1 MDLVTKALRAGEGRK
16 FKAYQ
21 KRAEAI
27 NRFEPEMEALSEEEI
42 RAEADEL
49 RQRARD
55 GASLDDLLP
64 EAFALCREASRRA
77 TGQRHYDVQLIGG
90 MVLHDGAIAE
100 MKTGEGKTLTA
111 TLPVFLNTLKGD
123 SVHVVTVNDYL
134 ARRDS
139 EWLTPIYEALG
150 VTVAALQD
158 GDDPAARRVKYAC
171 DVVYGTNS
179 EFGFDYLRDNMSQS
193 LEECVQRGHDFAVV
207 DEVDNILIDE
217 ARTPLIISG
226 RPEEAAQ
233 TYYTFARLAK
243 QMVGVPHKEKLK
255 SLGESKD
262 TSEAEYD
269 YEYDEKH
276 KTVAPTEAGVKKAEE
291 FLGIEN
297 LYLGE
302 HGGMVNHLVQS
313 LKAEAL
319 YKKDDDYAVIDGE
332 VMIIDEFTGRI
343 LEGRRWSEGLHQAVE
358 AKEGVAIREE
368 NQTLAT
374 ITLQNYFRLYDKLSG
389 MTGTALT
396 EATEFMKIYEMP
408 VVEIPTNQPMVRL
421 DQNDQIFKTKDG
433 KWQAV
438 VDEIVSRHQAG
449 QPVLV
454 GTVSVE
460 VSEMI
465 SAALKRDGIQHAV
478 LNAKPEHAERE
489 GELIAQAGRKGAVM
503 IATNMAGRG
512 VDIKLGGDPEHLA
525 ITDLKRQGIT
535 HGDEGYEE
543 ALAAKTEELKPQC
556 QEEADEV
563 RELGGLF
570 ICGTERHE
578 SRRIDNQLRGRSG
591 RQGDPGESRFFLSAE
606 DDVIRLFAGDRIF
619 KILDRLGP
627 VDDDG
632 GEMPLEAKMLTKT
645 VENAQKKVEEQN
657 FLIRKR
663 VLEYDDVMNEQRR
676 VVYRYRREILE
687 GRDISE
693 NAREELEGVIER
705 LVEEYTAGDLLDEWD
720 LDELETQ
727 LRQIWPISIDVATL
741 APETVDRE
749 RLKDDLDEDAMAAYD
764 EREDKLGE
772 ELMRHLERSILLQ
785 VIDNRWREHLFDM
798 DYLREGI
805 HLRGFAQI
813 DPLVAYKNEGFTM
826 FEDLMHSIWEEFSKL
841 VFHAEI
847 EFTEAPNGNGQ
858 QPYEGGGFEAGTHRP
873 ALDYSGGTAEAQPS
887 ALEQMAAGVE
897 TGTRGAGGAVD
908 AAAAQ
913 QVGPNG
919 GPDVV
924 ETVVKDEHENIGRN
938 DPCWCGSGKKYKK
951 CHGA

>member
-27 NRFEPEMEALSEEEI
+27 NRFEPEMEALSDAEI
-42 RAEADEL
+42 REEADSL
-49 RQRARD
+49 RERARN
-55 GASLDDLLP
+55 GESLDDLLP
-64 EAFALCREASRRA
+64 EAFALTREASRRA

-90 MVLHDGAIAE
+90 MVLNDGAIAE
-100 MKTGEGKTLTA
+100 MRTGEGKTLTA
-111 TLPVFLNTLKGD
+111 TLPVFLNTLAGK

-139 EWLTPIYEALG
+139 EWMTPIYNALG
-150 VTVAALQD
+150 VSVAALQD
-158 GDDPAARRVKYAC
+158 ADDHAARQVKYAC
-171 DVVYGTNS
+171 DVTYGTNS
-179 EFGFDYLRDNMSQS
+179 EFGFDYLRDNMAGA
-193 LEECVQRGHDFAVV
+193 LEHCVQRDHNFAIV

-226 RPEEAAQ
+226 APEQAAQ

-243 QMVGVPHKEKLK
+243 KLVGVPAKQKLK
-255 SLGESKD
+255 SLGESRD
-262 TSEAEYD
+262 TSEVDYD

-276 KTVAPTEAGVKKAEE
+276 KTVAPTERGVHEAEK
-291 FLGIEN
+291 FLGVDN
-297 LYLGE
+297 LYLSENGTL
-302 HGGMVNHLVQS
+302 VNHLSQS
-313 LKAEAL
+313 LKAESL
-319 YKKDDDYAVIDGE
+319 YKKDKDYAVIDGE

-396 EATEFMKIYEMP
+396 EATEFMKIYKIP
-408 VVEIPTNQPMVRL
+408 VVEVPTNRPMVRK

-433 KWQAV
+433 KWKAV
-438 VDEIVSRHQAG
+438 LDEIIGRHEKG
-449 QPVLV
+449 QPILV

-465 SAALKRDGIQHAV
+465 SAALKREGIEHAV

-525 ITDLKRQGIT
+525 IGELKKQGIT
-535 HGDEGYEE
+535 HESEGYEE
-543 ALAAKTEELKPQC
+543 ALAAKTAELEPRCKA
-556 QEEADEV
+556 EADEV

-591 RQGDPGESRFFLSAE
+591 RQGDPGESRFYLSAE
-606 DDVIRLFAGDRIF
+606 DDVIRLFAGDRIY

-632 GEMPLEAKMLTKT
+632 TEVPLEAKMLTKT

-676 VVYRYRREILE
+676 VIYKYRREILE

-693 NAREELEGVIER
+693 TARDELEGVVER
-705 LVEEYTAGDLLDEWD
+705 LVDEYTSAELLEEWD
-720 LDELETQ
+720 MEELETQ
-727 LRQIWPISIDVATL
+727 LRLIWPVSVDVATL
-741 APETVDRE
+741 QPEAVDRE
-749 RLKDDLDEDAMAAYD
+749 KLKDELDDDAMGAYD
-764 EREDKLGE
+764 ERETQLGE
-772 ELMRHLERSILLQ
+772 ELMRYLERSILLQ

-813 DPLVAYKNEGFTM
+813 DPLVAYKNEGFSM
-826 FEDLMHSIWEEFSKL
+826 FQELMHSIWDEFSKL
-841 VFHAEI
+841 IFRAEI
-847 EFTEAPNGNGQ
+847 EIDPSEVGPVAAADDGI
-858 QPYEGGGFEAGTHRP
+858 EE
-873 ALDYSGGTAEAQPS
+873 LDYSGGTLEAQPS
-887 ALEQMAAGVE
+887 ALQQVAAGA
-897 TGTRGAGGAVD
+897 TGATG
-908 AAAAQ
+908 AAAAAE
-913 QVGPNG
+913 GAAGNG
-919 GPDVV
+919 GSEVV
-924 ETVVKDEHENIGRN
+924 ETVVKDEHDKIGRN